1 MTPDLIL
8 SEADDKRL
16 EQAAT
21 VGPSLGT
28 SEQDKRI
35 LVALKATQQP
45 VPVPSG
51 EIKWKG
57 DATAPLD
64 QQWAEV
70 SDQEH
75 CGPGHDAE
83 QRARYADHGRL
94 GLALR
99 ERQSDPLP
107 HESRRR
113 LLQRPLGV
121 GARQP
126 DQERRQ
132 LTRCGNPARKCG
144 SRGRPLFPST
154 YPWSTG
160 GSMIQFHERA
170 GAGSPPFGIGSF
182 NGGIGIYR
190 KNILGAGTGS
200 AITRQVIAPKADPSK
215 VYRFTLHAK
224 FSEGSDGFVTVYLD
238 GSTTPAYDYKGQF
251 GFTTG
256 YHPTHL
262 RAGLYPGATSTP
274 MDIFIGGMTWATTR
288 AAAEANAF
296 HA

>member
-70 SDQEH
+70 SNQEH
-75 CGPGHDAE
+75 CGLVTTPSNVPDTRITVVSDSRFAKGKAIHFHMSPGDGC
-83 QRARYADHGRL
+83 YNGRSE
-94 GLALR
+94 LAL
-99 ERQSDPLP
+99 
-107 HESRRR
+107 
-113 LLQRPLGV
+113 
-121 GARQP
+121 
-126 DQERRQ
+126 
-132 LTRCGNPARKCG
+132 GNPTKSGGNFPVWEPGAEVWLAWEA
-144 SRGRPLFPST
+144 LFPST

-224 FSEGSDGFVTVYLD
+224 FSEGSDGFVTVYID